1 MMQLPKQYVP
11 KEVESKWR
19 ARWQEM
25 GIYRWD
31 PARARNETFVVDS
44 PPPTVSGSLHV
55 GHVFSY
61 THQDL
66 IVRQRRMAAMNIF
79 YPMGWDD
86 NGLPT
91 ERRVQNFFNVRC
103 DPYLPYLPNFK
114 PRSNPKEPPEIISR
128 PNFIELCR
136 QLTEIDEKAFQE
148 LWQQLGLSIDWEQE
162 YATIDDHCRRTSQLS
177 FLKLLEEGHAY
188 ATEAPTLWDVDFQT
202 AVAQAEV
209 EDRPLTGAFHHIRFG
224 VEGGGS
230 FIVATT
236 RPELLPACVA
246 VVAHPKDERYQA
258 LFGKSAVTPL
268 FRAPVAI
275 LADERASIEKG
286 TGILM
291 VCTFGDAT
299 DVEWWRQFDLPLRQ
313 VVGKDGRLIPVQFGS
328 PGWESRDPA
337 AANAFYAALQGKG
350 VQQARTAIAALLRDE
365 SGSALPGLGAALTE
379 EPRRIEHVVK
389 FYEKGEQPLEF
400 ISTRPWFVRLL
411 DKKKALLEQGA
422 RIQWHPSF
430 MRARYE
436 NWVEGLN
443 QDWCISRQ
451 RYFGVPFPV
460 WYRLDGQGRPQYD
473 RPIVPELSRLPVDP
487 LAQTAPGF
495 DEAARG
501 KPNGFIGDPDVM
513 DTWATSSLTPQ
524 IASHWADDPERHRKL
539 FPMDIRPQSH
549 EIIRTWAFYTILKAY
564 LHEGAVPWHH
574 VVISGWILDPDRK
587 KMSKSRGNVITPS
600 HLLERYSSDAVRYW
614 TARARLGVDTAY
626 DEAVFGNG
634 KRLGIKLFNAA
645 KFVAGHLS
653 GQDLTALSS
662 KDITEPFDQS
672 FITRLRETVRG
683 ATESFEVFEFA
694 SALQV
699 IEDFFWADLCDNYLE
714 LVKVR
719 AYGAE
724 GTPGKRS
731 ALATLKIVLSAQLR
745 LFAPYL
751 PFITEEVW
759 SWLFAT
765 PHGRERSIHTASWPT
780 IEELADVALPS
791 EEDPYGAAV
800 QVLFEVRRIK
810 SEAKV
815 SVKTPLQDLEI
826 TGAAKTLNAIRGVL
840 GDLLSVTNARSAVL
854 NEEAMAEGQIK
865 VHANLASAK
874 SGVIVR

>member
-1 MMQLPKQYVP
+1 MIQLPKQYVP

-31 PARARNETFVVDS
+31 PERARNETFVVDS

-66 IVRQRRMAAMNIF
+66 IVRQRRMAGMNIF

-136 QLTEIDEKAFQE
+136 QLTQIDEKAFQE

-177 FLKLLEEGHAY
+177 FLKLLGEGHAY

-230 FIVATT
+230 FVVATT

-246 VVAHPKDERYQA
+246 IVAHPEDQRYQS
-258 LFGKSAVTPL
+258 LFGKHAVTPL
-268 FRAPVAI
+268 FRAPVPI

-313 VVGKDGRLIPVQFGS
+313 VVRKDGRLIQVQFGS
-328 PGWESRDPA
+328 PGWESLDPDS
-337 AANAFYAALQGKG
+337 ANAFYSALQGKG
-350 VQQARTAIAALLRDE
+350 VQQARKAITTLLQDE
-365 SGSALPGLGAALTE
+365 TGSALPGLGPPLTQ
-379 EPRRIEHVVK
+379 EPQRIEHAVK
-389 FYEKGEQPLEF
+389 FYERGERPLEF
-400 ISTRPWFVRLL
+400 ISTRQWFVRLL
-411 DKKKALLEQGA
+411 DKKKALLDQGA
-422 RIQWHPSF
+422 RIQWHPAF
-430 MRARYE
+430 MRSRYE
-436 NWVEGLN
+436 NWIEGLN
-443 QDWCISRQ
+443 QDWSISRQ

-460 WYRLDGQGRPQYD
+460 WYPLDERGQPRYD
-473 RPIVPELSRLPVDP
+473 QPILPEPSQLPVDP
-487 LAQTAPGF
+487 LAQPAPGF
-495 DEAARG
+495 DEATRG
-501 KPNGFIGDPDVM
+501 QPNGFIGDPDVM

-549 EIIRTWAFYTILKAY
+549 EIIRTWAFYTIVKAY
-564 LHEGAVPWHH
+564 LHENTVPWHNI
-574 VVISGWILDPDRK
+574 VISGWILDPDRK
-587 KMSKSRGNVITPS
+587 KMSKSRGNVVTPN
-600 HLLERYSSDAVRYW
+600 HLVEQYSSDAVRYW
-614 TARARLGVDTAY
+614 AARARLGVDTAY

-645 KFVAGHLS
+645 RFVAGHLLS
-653 GQDLTALSS
+653 QDLTALGPA
-662 KDITEPFDQS
+662 DITEPLDQS
-672 FITRLRETVRG
+672 FVARLRETVRKAG
-683 ATESFEVFEFA
+683 KEFDTFEFA
-694 SALQV
+694 GALQV
-699 IEDFFWADLCDNYLE
+699 IEDFFWSDLCDNYLE

-719 AYGAE
+719 AYSAE
-724 GTPGKRS
+724 STPGKRS
-731 ALATLKIVLSAQLR
+731 ALTTLKIALSVQLR
-745 LFAPYL
+745 LFAPCI

-765 PHGRERSIHTASWPT
+765 PHGGERSIHTASWPT
-780 IEELADVALPS
+780 LEELAEVALPE

-800 QVLFEVRRIK
+800 KVLFEVRRIK

-815 SVKTPLQDLEI
+815 SVKTPLRDLEI
-826 TGAAKTLNAIRGVL
+826 TGSAKTLSAIRSVL
-840 GDLLSVTNARSAVL
+840 GDLLSVTNAPSAVMT
-854 NEEAMAEGQIK
+854 EEPIPEGQFK
-865 VHANLASAK
+865 VQATLAK
-874 SGVIVR
+874 QETTGV

>member
-1 MMQLPKQYVP
+1 MIQLPKQYVA

-25 GIYRWD
+25 EIYRWD

-66 IVRQRRMAAMNIF
+66 IVRQRRMAGMNIF

-103 DPYLPYLPNFK
+103 DPYLPYQPNFK
-114 PRSNPKEPPEIISR
+114 PRSDRKGPPELISR

-177 FLKLLEEGHAY
+177 FLKLLAEGHAY

-224 VEGGGS
+224 VEGGDS

-246 VVAHPKDERYQA
+246 IVAHPKDERYQA
-258 LFGKSAVTPL
+258 LFGKRAVTPL
-268 FRAPVAI
+268 FRVSVPI

-328 PGWESRDPA
+328 PGWESLDPD
-337 AANAFYAALQGKG
+337 AANAFYGALQGKG
-350 VQQARTAIAALLRDE
+350 VLQTRTAITALLQDE
-365 SGSALPGLGAALTE
+365 SGSAIPELGAPLTE
-379 EPRRIEHVVK
+379 APRRIEHAVK
-389 FYEKGEQPLEF
+389 FYEKGERPLEY
-400 ISTRPWFVRLL
+400 ISTRQWFVRLL

-460 WYRLDGQGRPQYD
+460 WYPLDECRQPRYD
-473 RPIVPELSRLPVDP
+473 QPILPELSRLPVDP
-487 LAQTAPGF
+487 LAQPAPGF
-495 DEAARG
+495 DEATRG
-501 KPNGFIGDPDVM
+501 QPNGFIGDPDVI

-549 EIIRTWAFYTILKAY
+549 EIIRTWAFYTIVKAY
-564 LHEGAVPWHH
+564 LHEKTVPWHNI
-574 VVISGWILDPDRK
+574 VISGWILDPDRK
-587 KMSKSRGNVITPS
+587 KMSKSRGNVITPN
-600 HLLERYSSDAVRYW
+600 HLLEQYSSDAVRYW
-614 TARARLGVDTAY
+614 AARARLGVDTAY
-626 DEAVFGNG
+626 DEAVFSNG

-645 KFVAGHLS
+645 KFVAGHLL
-653 GQDLTALSS
+653 GQDLIALSPT
-662 KDITEPFDQS
+662 DITEALDQS
-672 FITRLRETVRG
+672 FIARLRETVRRAG
-683 ATESFEVFEFA
+683 EEFEAFEFA
-694 SALQV
+694 GALQV

-719 AYGAE
+719 AYSAE
-724 GTPGKRS
+724 WTPGKRS
-731 ALATLKIVLSAQLR
+731 ALATLKIVLSVQLR

-765 PHGRERSIHTASWPT
+765 PLGREQSIHTASWPT
-780 IEELADVALPS
+780 IEELAEVTLPE

-800 QVLFEVRRIK
+800 KVLFEVRKIK

-815 SVKTPLQDLEI
+815 SMKTPLRDLEI
-826 TGAAKTLNAIRGVL
+826 TGSAKTLSAIRGVL
-840 GDLLSVTNARSAVL
+840 GDLLSVTNAPSAVL
-854 NEEAMAEGQIK
+854 TEGSIPEGQFK
-865 VHANLASAK
+865 VQATLATQETTVS
-874 SGVIVR
+874 

>member
-1 MMQLPKQYVP
+1 MIELPKQYVP

-25 GIYRWD
+25 GTYRWD
-31 PARARNETFVVDS
+31 PRRARNETFVVDS

-66 IVRQRRMAAMNIF
+66 IVRQRRMTEMNIF

-114 PRSNPKEPPEIISR
+114 PRSNPKEPPEMISR

-136 QLTEIDEKAFQE
+136 QLTQIDEKAFQE

-177 FLKLLEEGHAY
+177 FLKLLREGHAY

-246 VVAHPKDERYQA
+246 IVAHPDDQRYRP
-258 LFGKSAVTPL
+258 LFGKRAVTPL
-268 FRAPVAI
+268 FRVPVPI

-328 PGWESRDPA
+328 PGWESLDPD
-337 AANAFYAALQGKG
+337 AANAFYGALQGKH
-350 VQQARTAIAALLRDE
+350 VQQARKAMTNLLRE
-365 SGSALPGLGAALTE
+365 QSGSAFPGLGPPLTQ
-379 EPRRIEHVVK
+379 EPQRIEHAVK
-389 FYEKGEQPLEF
+389 FYEKGERPLEF
-400 ISTRPWFVRLL
+400 ISTRQWFVRLL

-422 RIQWHPSF
+422 RIQWHPAF
-430 MRARYE
+430 MRSRYE

-443 QDWCISRQ
+443 QDWSISRQ
-451 RYFGVPFPV
+451 RYFGVPFPI
-460 WYRLDGQGRPQYD
+460 WYPLDERGQPRYD
-473 RPIVPELSRLPVDP
+473 QPILPDLSQLPVDP
-487 LAQTAPGF
+487 LAQPAPGF
-495 DEAARG
+495 DEATRG

-549 EIIRTWAFYTILKAY
+549 EIIRTWAFYTIVKAY
-564 LHEGAVPWHH
+564 LHENTVPWHNI
-574 VVISGWILDPDRK
+574 VISGWILDPDRK
-587 KMSKSRGNVITPS
+587 KMSKSRGNVITPN
-600 HLLERYSSDAVRYW
+600 HLLEQYSSDAVRYW
-614 TARARLGVDTAY
+614 AARARLGVDTAY
-626 DEAVFGNG
+626 DEAIFSNG

-645 KFVAGHLS
+645 KFVAGHLL

-662 KDITEPFDQS
+662 KDITEPLDQS
-672 FITRLRETVRG
+672 FIARLRETVRRAG
-683 ATESFEVFEFA
+683 KEFETFEFA
-694 SALQV
+694 GALQV
-699 IEDFFWADLCDNYLE
+699 IEDFFWSDLCDNYLE

-719 AYGAE
+719 AYSAE
-724 GTPGKRS
+724 STLAKRS
-731 ALATLKIVLSAQLR
+731 ALATLKIALSVQLR

-765 PHGRERSIHTASWPT
+765 SHSRERSIHTASWPT
-780 IEELADVALPS
+780 IGELADVGLPL
-791 EEDPYGAAV
+791 EEDPYGAAIK
-800 QVLFEVRRIK
+800 VLFEVRRIK

-815 SVKTPLQDLEI
+815 SMKTPLRNLEI
-826 TGAAKTLNAIRGVL
+826 TGAAKTLSAIRSVL
-840 GDLLSVTNARSAVL
+840 GDLLSVTNAPSAVL
-854 NEEAMAEGQIK
+854 TEGPIPEGQLK
-865 VHANLASAK
+865 VQATLATQETTVS
-874 SGVIVR
+874 

>member
-1 MMQLPKQYVP
+1 MIQLPKQYVP

-31 PARARNETFVVDS
+31 PARARHETFVVDS

-66 IVRQRRMAAMNIF
+66 IVRQRRMAGMNIF

-136 QLTEIDEKAFQE
+136 QLTQIDEKAFQE

-177 FLKLLEEGHAY
+177 FLKLLGEGHAY

-224 VEGGGS
+224 VEGGDS
-230 FIVATT
+230 FVVATT

-246 VVAHPKDERYQA
+246 IVAHPDDQRYQS
-258 LFGKSAVTPL
+258 LFGKHAVTPL
-268 FRAPVAI
+268 FRAPVPI

-299 DVEWWRQFDLPLRQ
+299 DVEWRRQFDLPLRQ
-313 VVGKDGRLIPVQFGS
+313 VVGKDGRFIPVQFGS
-328 PGWESRDPA
+328 PGWESLDPD
-337 AANAFYAALQGKG
+337 AANAFYGALQGKSA
-350 VQQARTAIAALLRDE
+350 QQARRSITALLQDE
-365 SGSALPGLGAALTE
+365 TGSALPGLGPPLTQ
-379 EPRRIEHVVK
+379 EPQRIEHAVK
-389 FYEKGEQPLEF
+389 FYEKGERPLEF
-400 ISTRPWFVRLL
+400 ISTRQWFVRLL

-422 RIQWHPSF
+422 RIQWHPAF
-430 MRARYE
+430 MRSRYE

-443 QDWCISRQ
+443 QDWSISRQ
-451 RYFGVPFPV
+451 RYFGVPFPI
-460 WYRLDGQGRPQYD
+460 WYPLDGRGQPRYD
-473 RPIVPELSRLPVDP
+473 QPILPDLSQLPVDP
-487 LAQTAPGF
+487 LAQPAPGF
-495 DEAARG
+495 DETTRG
-501 KPNGFIGDPDVM
+501 QPNGFIGDPNVM

-539 FPMDIRPQSH
+539 FPMDVRPQSH
-549 EIIRTWAFYTILKAY
+549 EIIRTWAFYTIVKAY
-564 LHEGAVPWHH
+564 LHEQTVPWHNI
-574 VVISGWILDPDRK
+574 VISGWILDPDRK
-587 KMSKSRGNVITPS
+587 KMSKSRGNVITPN
-600 HLLERYSSDAVRYW
+600 HLLEQYSSDAVRYW
-614 TARARLGVDTAY
+614 AARARLGVDTAY

-634 KRLGIKLFNAA
+634 KRLVIKLFNAA
-645 KFVAGHLS
+645 KFVAGHLL
-653 GQDLTALSS
+653 GQDLTALNPT
-662 KDITEPFDQS
+662 DITEPLDQS
-672 FITRLRETVRG
+672 FIARLRKAVRRAEEEFET
-683 ATESFEVFEFA
+683 FEFA
-694 SALQV
+694 GALQV
-699 IEDFFWADLCDNYLE
+699 IEDFFWSDLCDNYLE

-719 AYGAE
+719 AYSVE
-724 GTPGKRS
+724 WTPGKRS

-759 SWLFAT
+759 SWLFTT

-780 IEELADVALPS
+780 TEELAEVALPS

-800 QVLFEVRRIK
+800 QVLFEVRRLK

-815 SVKTPLQDLEI
+815 SVKTPLRELEI
-826 TGAAKTLNAIRGVL
+826 KGSAKTLSAIRSVL
-840 GDLLSVTNARSAVL
+840 GDLISVTNAPAAVL
-854 NEEAMAEGQIK
+854 KEEAVAEGQVK
-865 VHANLASAK
+865 VHATLVS
-874 SGVIVR
+874 

>member
-25 GIYRWD
+25 GIYHWD
-31 PARARNETFVVDS
+31 PARARHETFVVDS

-66 IVRQRRMAAMNIF
+66 IVRQRRMAGMNIF

-103 DPYLPYLPNFK
+103 DPYLPYQSNFK
-114 PRSNPKEPPEIISR
+114 PRSDRKGPPELISR

-162 YATIDDHCRRTSQLS
+162 YATIDDLCRRTSQLS
-177 FLKLLEEGHAY
+177 FLKLLAEGHAY

-209 EDRPLTGAFHHIRFG
+209 EDRPLTGAFHHVRFG

-230 FIVATT
+230 FVVATT
-236 RPELLPACVA
+236 RPELLAACVA
-246 VVAHPKDERYQA
+246 IVAHPDDQRYQS
-258 LFGKSAVTPL
+258 LFGKRAVTPL
-268 FRAPVAI
+268 FRVPVPI

-291 VCTFGDAT
+291 VCTFGDTT

-328 PGWESRDPA
+328 PGWESLDPD
-337 AANAFYAALQGKG
+337 AANTFYRALQEKG
-350 VQQARTAIAALLRDE
+350 VPQARTAITALLRDE
-365 SGSALPGLGAALTE
+365 NASALAGLGLPLTE
-379 EPRRIEHVVK
+379 EPRRIEHAVK
-389 FYEKGEQPLEF
+389 FYEKGERPLEF
-400 ISTRPWFVRLL
+400 ISTRQWFVRLL

-430 MRARYE
+430 MRSRYE

-443 QDWCISRQ
+443 QDWSISRQ

-460 WYRLDGQGRPQYD
+460 WYPSDERGQPRYD
-473 RPIVPELSRLPVDP
+473 QPILPDLSQLPVDP
-487 LAQTAPGF
+487 LAQPAPGF

-501 KPNGFIGDPDVM
+501 QPNGFIGDPDVM

-549 EIIRTWAFYTILKAY
+549 EIIRTWAFYTIVKAY
-564 LHEGAVPWHH
+564 LHEQTVPWQNI
-574 VVISGWILDPDRK
+574 VISGWILDPDRK
-587 KMSKSRGNVITPS
+587 KMSKSRGNVITPN
-600 HLLERYSSDAVRYW
+600 HLLEQYSSDAVRYW
-614 TARARLGVDTAY
+614 SARARLGVDTVY
-626 DEAVFGNG
+626 DEAVFSNG
-634 KRLGIKLFNAA
+634 KRLAVKLFNAA
-645 KFVAGHLS
+645 KFVAGHLL
-653 GQDLTALSS
+653 GQDLTALGPT
-662 KDITEPFDQS
+662 DITEPLDRS
-672 FITRLRETVRG
+672 FIARLRETVRRAG
-683 ATESFEVFEFA
+683 EEFETFEFA
-694 SALQV
+694 GALQV
-699 IEDFFWADLCDNYLE
+699 IEDFFWSDLCDNYLE

-719 AYGAE
+719 AYSAE
-724 GTPGKRS
+724 WTPGKRS

-780 IEELADVALPS
+780 IEELAEVALPS
-791 EEDPYGAAV
+791 EEDPYGV
-800 QVLFEVRRIK
+800 SVKVLFEVRRIK

-815 SVKTPLQDLEI
+815 SMKTPLRNLEI
-826 TGAAKTLNAIRGVL
+826 TGSAKTLSAIRSVL
-840 GDLLSVTNARSAVL
+840 GDLLSVTNAPSAVL
-854 NEEAMAEGQIK
+854 TEGRIPEGQFK
-865 VHANLASAK
+865 VQATLAKQETTVS
-874 SGVIVR
+874 

>member
-1 MMQLPKQYVP
+1 MTQLPKQYVP
-11 KEVESKWR
+11 KEVENKWR
-19 ARWQEM
+19 VRWQEM

-31 PARARNETFVVDS
+31 PVRDRDETFVVDS

-66 IVRQRRMAAMNIF
+66 IVRQRRMTGMNIF

-103 DPYLPYLPNFK
+103 DPYLAYVPHFK
-114 PRSNPKEPPEIISR
+114 PQMDPKKPPEIISR

-177 FLKLLEEGHAY
+177 FLKLVAEGHAY
-188 ATEAPTLWDVDFQT
+188 ATEAPALWDVDFQT

-209 EDRPLTGAFHHIRFG
+209 EDRPVTGAFHRIRFG
-224 VEGGGS
+224 VEGGDS
-230 FIVATT
+230 FVIATT

-246 VVAHPKDERYQA
+246 IVAHPEDNRYRT
-258 LFGKSAVTPL
+258 LFGKRAITPL
-268 FRAPVAI
+268 FRVPVPI

-299 DVEWWRQFDLPLRQ
+299 DVEWWRQYDLPLRQ
-313 VVGKDGRLIPVQFGS
+313 VIGRDGRFIPVGFGS
-328 PGWESRDPA
+328 PGWESLDPD
-337 AANAFYAALQGKG
+337 AANGFYSALQGKN
-350 VQQARTAIAALLRDE
+350 VQQARRTIAGLLREE
-365 SGSALPGLGAALTE
+365 SGGALPGLGSPLTE
-379 EPRRIEHVVK
+379 EPQQIEHAVK
-389 FYEKGEQPLEF
+389 FYEKGDRPLEF
-400 ISTRPWFVRLL
+400 ISTRQWFVRLL
-411 DKKKALLEQGA
+411 DKKKELLEQGA
-422 RIQWHPSF
+422 RIQWHPAF
-430 MRARYE
+430 MRTRYE

-460 WYRLDGQGRPQYD
+460 WYPLDGSGQPRYD
-473 RPIVPELSRLPVDP
+473 QPILPELNQLPVDP
-487 LAQTAPGF
+487 LAQPAPGF
-495 DEAARG
+495 VEATRG
-501 KPNGFIGDPDVM
+501 QPNGFIGDPDVM

-524 IASHWADDPERHRKL
+524 IASHWAEDPERHQKL

-549 EIIRTWAFYTILKAY
+549 EIIRTWAFYTIVKAC
-564 LHEGAVPWHH
+564 LHEKTVPWRNI
-574 VVISGWILDPDRK
+574 VISGWILDPDRK

-600 HLLERYSSDAVRYW
+600 HLLEQYSSDAVRYW
-614 TARARLGVDTAY
+614 AARARLGVDTAY

-634 KRLGIKLFNAA
+634 KRLGIKIFNAA
-645 KFVAGHLS
+645 KFVAGHLL
-653 GQDLTALSS
+653 GQDPTALGPEH
-662 KDITEPFDQS
+662 ITETLDQS
-672 FITRLRETVRG
+672 FVARLRDAVRRAG
-683 ATESFEVFEFA
+683 EEFEVFEFA
-694 SALQV
+694 GALQV
-699 IEDFFWADLCDNYLE
+699 IEDFFWSDLCDNYLE
-714 LVKVR
+714 LIKVR
-719 AYGAE
+719 AYNADW
-724 GTPGKRS
+724 TSGKRS
-731 ALATLKIVLSAQLR
+731 ALSTLKIALSMQLR

-759 SWLFAT
+759 SWLYAT
-765 PHGRERSIHTASWPT
+765 PSGREQSIHTASWPMV
-780 IEELADVALPS
+780 EELAQVALPS

-800 QVLFEVRRIK
+800 KVLFEVRRIK

-815 SVKTPLQDLEI
+815 SMKAALQNLEV
-826 TGAAKTLNAIRGVL
+826 TASATTLKPIRAVL
-840 GDLLSVTNARSAVL
+840 DDLLSVTNAANAVL
-854 NEEAMAEGQIK
+854 TEGLIPEGQFK
-865 VHANLASAK
+865 VQATLAAPEPTVS
-874 SGVIVR
+874 

>member
-1 MMQLPKQYVP
+1 MTQLPKQYVP

-31 PARARNETFVVDS
+31 PARGRNETFVVDS

-66 IVRQRRMAAMNIF
+66 IARQRRMAGKNIF

-114 PRSNPKEPPEIISR
+114 PRSNPKEPPEMISR

-136 QLTEIDEKAFQE
+136 QLTEMDEKAFQE

-162 YATIDDHCRRTSQLS
+162 YATIDDRCRRTSQLS
-177 FLKLLEEGHAY
+177 FLKLLADGHAY

-209 EDRPLTGAFHHIRFG
+209 EDRPLAGAFHSIRFG

-230 FIVATT
+230 LVIATT
-236 RPELLPACVA
+236 RPELIPACVA
-246 VVAHPKDERYQA
+246 VVAHPEDERYQA
-258 LFGKSAVTPL
+258 LFGKRAITPL
-268 FRAPVAI
+268 FRVPVPI

-299 DVEWWRQFDLPLRQ
+299 DVEWWRQFNLPLRQ
-313 VVGKDGRLIPVQFGS
+313 IIGKDGRLVPVYFGS
-328 PGWESRDPA
+328 PGWESLDPD
-337 AANAFYAALQGKG
+337 AANAFYSSLQGKH
-350 VQQARTAIAALLRDE
+350 VQQARKAIADLLCAE
-365 SGSALPGLGAALTE
+365 SGSALSGLGPPLIE
-379 EPRRIEHVVK
+379 EPRRIEHAVK
-389 FYEKGEQPLEF
+389 FYEKGERPLEF
-400 ISTRPWFVRLL
+400 ISTRQWFVRLL

-422 RIQWHPSF
+422 RIQWYPSF
-430 MRARYE
+430 MRTRYE
-436 NWVEGLN
+436 NWVDGLN
-443 QDWCISRQ
+443 QDWSISRQ
-451 RYFGVPFPV
+451 RFFGVPFPI
-460 WYRLDGQGRPQYD
+460 WYRLDERGQPRYD
-473 RPIVPELSRLPVDP
+473 QPILPELSQLPVDP
-487 LAQTAPGF
+487 LAQPAPGF

-549 EIIRTWAFYTILKAY
+549 EIIRTWAFYTIVKAY
-564 LHEGAVPWHH
+564 LHEKTVPWYN
-574 VVISGWILDPDRK
+574 VIISGWILDPDRK
-587 KMSKSRGNVITPS
+587 KMSKSRGNVITPT
-600 HLLERYSSDAVRYW
+600 HLLEQYSSDAVRYW
-614 TARARLGVDTAY
+614 AARARLGVDTAY
-626 DEAVFGNG
+626 DEAVFAKG

-645 KFVAGHLS
+645 KFVAGHLL
-653 GQDLTALSS
+653 GQDLTALNPT
-662 KDITEPFDQS
+662 DITETLDQS
-672 FITRLRETVRG
+672 FIERLRETVRRAG
-683 ATESFEVFEFA
+683 EEFEAFEFA
-694 SALQV
+694 AALQI

-719 AYGAE
+719 AYSAE
-724 GTPGKRS
+724 WTSGKRS
-731 ALATLKIVLSAQLR
+731 ALATLKTVLSVELR

-751 PFITEEVW
+751 PFITEEIW
-759 SWLFAT
+759 SWLFAK
-765 PHGRERSIHTASWPT
+765 PVGREQSIHTAPWPMVAD
-780 IEELADVALPS
+780 LADVGLPL
-791 EEDPYGAAV
+791 EEDPYGAV
-800 QVLFEVRRIK
+800 VKVLFEVRRIK

-815 SVKTPLQDLEI
+815 SMKTPLRNLEI
-826 TGAAKTLNAIRGVL
+826 NGSAKVLSAIRSVL
-840 GDLLSVTNARSAVL
+840 DDLLSVTNSPSGVL
-854 NEEAMAEGQIK
+854 KEEDMPEGQIR
-865 VHANLASAK
+865 VHANLAS
-874 SGVIVR
+874 

>member
-1 MMQLPKQYVP
+1 MIQLPKQYVP

-19 ARWQEM
+19 VRWQEM
-25 GIYRWD
+25 GIYHWD
-31 PARARNETFVVDS
+31 PARARHETFVVDS

-66 IVRQRRMAAMNIF
+66 IVRQRRMAGMNIF

-103 DPYLPYLPNFK
+103 DPYLPYQPNFK
-114 PRSNPKEPPEIISR
+114 PRSDRKGPPELISR

-136 QLTEIDEKAFQE
+136 QLTQIDEQAFQE

-177 FLKLLEEGHAY
+177 FLKLLAAGHAY

-209 EDRPLTGAFHHIRFG
+209 EDRPLTGAFHHVRFG
-224 VEGGGS
+224 VEGSGS

-246 VVAHPKDERYQA
+246 IVAHPDDQRYQS
-258 LFGKSAVTPL
+258 LFGKRAVTPL
-268 FRAPVAI
+268 FRVPVPI

-313 VVGKDGRLIPVQFGS
+313 VIGKDGRLIPVQFGS
-328 PGWESRDPA
+328 PGWESLDPD
-337 AANAFYAALQGKG
+337 AANTFYRALQEKG
-350 VQQARTAIAALLRDE
+350 VPQARTAITALLRDE
-365 SGSALPGLGAALTE
+365 NASALAGLGPPLTE
-379 EPRRIEHVVK
+379 EPRHIEHAVK
-389 FYEKGEQPLEF
+389 FYEKGERPLEF
-400 ISTRPWFVRLL
+400 ISTRQWFVRLL

-430 MRARYE
+430 MRTRYE

-443 QDWCISRQ
+443 QDWSISRQ

-460 WYRLDGQGRPQYD
+460 WYPLDERGQPRYD
-473 RPIVPELSRLPVDP
+473 QPILPDLSQLPVDP
-487 LAQTAPGF
+487 LAQPAPGF
-495 DEAARG
+495 DETTRG
-501 KPNGFIGDPDVM
+501 QPNGFIGDPNVM

-539 FPMDIRPQSH
+539 FPMDVRPQSH
-549 EIIRTWAFYTILKAY
+549 EIIRTWAFYTIVKAY
-564 LHEGAVPWHH
+564 LHEQTVPWHNI
-574 VVISGWILDPDRK
+574 VISGWILDPDRK
-587 KMSKSRGNVITPS
+587 KMSKSRGNVITPN
-600 HLLERYSSDAVRYW
+600 HLLEQYSSDAVRYW
-614 TARARLGVDTAY
+614 AARARLGVDTAY

-634 KRLGIKLFNAA
+634 KRLVIKLFNAA
-645 KFVAGHLS
+645 KFVAGHLL
-653 GQDLTALSS
+653 GQDLTALNPT
-662 KDITEPFDQS
+662 DITEPLDQS
-672 FITRLRETVRG
+672 FIARLRKAVRRAGEEFET
-683 ATESFEVFEFA
+683 FEFA
-694 SALQV
+694 GALQV
-699 IEDFFWADLCDNYLE
+699 IEDFFWSDLCDNYLE

-719 AYGAE
+719 AYSVE
-724 GTPGKRS
+724 WTPGKRS

-759 SWLFAT
+759 SWLFTT

-780 IEELADVALPS
+780 TEELAEVALPS

-815 SVKTPLQDLEI
+815 SVKTPLRELEI
-826 TGAAKTLNAIRGVL
+826 KGSAKTLSAIRSVL
-840 GDLLSVTNARSAVL
+840 GDLISVTNAPAAVL
-854 NEEAMAEGQIK
+854 KEEAVAEGQVK
-865 VHANLASAK
+865 VHATLVS
-874 SGVIVR
+874 